1 MYTDHSQDHEL
12 RILDTAPM
20 RVKGT
25 LSTPSTPTVKP
36 TVTPT
41 KTTTP
46 SFQFDYLP
54 VMAWDLGLSDTALRF
69 SNGGQTATRPG
80 NVSCYPAAL
89 TLVPAVV
96 KSSFTTGII

>member
-1 MYTDHSQDHEL
+1 MYTDRLQDHEL

-20 RVKGT
+20 RIKGA
-25 LSTPSTPTVKP
+25 LSTPSTPTIKP

-41 KTTTP
+41 KIATP

-89 TLVPAVV
+89 TLVPAAV
-96 KSSFTTGII
+96 KSSFTTGMV